1 MHHGVPDG
9 RTSTMK
15 MNKIRKSVI
24 AVLLCALVVSSLTA
38 CGSKKKD
45 TAEPSAE
52 PPAQQTD
59 ASGQESTVEEVN
71 GAGQQDPQPQ
81 QAPAEAAGHSGTEY
95 AAQDN
100 VDLTGNWAQ
109 KDMEGSDSYVAGY
122 ISDGVVEI
130 FLMSEKG
137 SKGSLYWSGT
147 YVPQTTPGTPYT
159 WDSVND
165 RDRTGQAEIGCNL
178 FLQRPGL
185 FVALKQL
192 RQHILCPNSFCLLS
206 IRTPL

>member
-9 RTSTMK
+9 RTSSMK

-38 CGSKKKD
+38 CGSKKKG

-81 QAPAEAAGHSGTEY
+81 QAPAEAAGPSGTGD
-95 AAQDN
+95 AAPDN
-100 VDLTGNWAQ
+100 VDLTGN
-109 KDMEGSDSYVAGY
+109 
-122 ISDGVVEI
+122 
-130 FLMSEKG
+130 
-137 SKGSLYWSGT
+137 
-147 YVPQTTPGTPYT
+147 
-159 WDSVND
+159 
-165 RDRTGQAEIGCNL
+165 
-178 FLQRPGL
+178 
-185 FVALKQL
+185 
-192 RQHILCPNSFCLLS
+192 
-206 IRTPL
+206 